1 MPPAQADHERG
12 PARPRAGGRSVD
24 RRQGNGLS
32 DGDELA
38 EAGQGKGA
46 LDRALDLFCLIISDR
61 GKSSLSELGA
71 RLGLPLS
78 TVYRLAT
85 ALQQRGLVAPA
96 QRGHF
101 TAGFGLLEKV
111 SALPAE
117 QALDQIARPVVRRL
131 ARSLRTTVHLGVLDG
146 DMTKYLVKEQGGGAP
161 LFTREGGLLEAYC
174 TAVGRV
180 LLAHLPDRAIEQYLA
195 DAPFISLT
203 PHTVTDPGAI
213 GEMLR
218 QCLADGYAEDDRQ
231 SSENLHCVAVPVY
244 GPSGRV
250 VAALSIST
258 VDRAD
263 WPLAQLDKLRAAAA
277 EISERLR

>member
-1 MPPAQADHERG
+1 MQADR
-12 PARPRAGGRSVD
+12 
-24 RRQGNGLS
+24 
-32 DGDELA
+32 DECD

-46 LDRALDLFCLIISDR
+46 LDRALDLLCLIISDR
-61 GKSSLSELGA
+61 GESSLSDQAA

-78 TVYRLAT
+78 TVYRLAA
-85 ALQQRGLVAPA
+85 ALRQRGLVAPA

-101 TAGFGLLEKV
+101 TAGFGLLEMV

-117 QALDQIARPVVRRL
+117 QVLDQIARPVVRRL
-131 ARSLRTTVHLGVLDG
+131 ARALHTTVHLGVLDG
-146 DMTKYLVKEQGGGAP
+146 DMTKYLVKERGGGVT

-180 LLAHLPDRAIEQYLA
+180 LLAHLPNRAIEQYLA
-195 DAPFISLT
+195 EAPFIALT
-203 PHTVTDPGAI
+203 QHTITDPGAI
-213 GEMLR
+213 GDMLR

-231 SSENLHCVAVPVY
+231 SSDNLHCVAVPVY
-244 GPSGRV
+244 GSSGRV

-277 EISERLR
+277 EISDRLR